1 MNTWKEIQGLV
12 SCPKI
17 SWHADWSSWDPTTN
31 RLISRALSPRRG
43 CGRATP
49 KRFKVYLFQ
58 LQVQST
64 FPVTGRVCICTL
76 FFLSSILS
84 QEKSNLAQHPI
95 SPTLMNKP
103 QNIWTPLPSALLQPR
118 MHTPPSYPSFKPL
131 HTRWRSGLDK
141 PKRTASSA
149 ESIQKN
155 LTASMMPRPSLPVD
169 LSSAEGAVGLWCNV
183 DHTAV
188 KGGGLGGWNGFSWS
202 YFLNMIYMTH
212 LKCKS
217 SELKTLIK
225 NRYIPDYMFP
235 YCIFDLSLFVFHE
248 RLHEFKVKVFLL
260 KVLFFIFFI
269 NSSSCKNFT
278 IFFFTNTWKSCS
290 STHFLFS

>member
-1 MNTWKEIQGLV
+1 
-12 SCPKI
+12 
-17 SWHADWSSWDPTTN
+17 
-31 RLISRALSPRRG
+31 
-43 CGRATP
+43 
-49 KRFKVYLFQ
+49 
-58 LQVQST
+58 
-64 FPVTGRVCICTL
+64 
-76 FFLSSILS
+76 
-84 QEKSNLAQHPI
+84 
-95 SPTLMNKP
+95 MNKP

-188 KGGGLGGWNGFSWS
+188 KGGSLGGWNGFSWS
-202 YFLNMIYMTH
+202 YFLNMIYLTR
-212 LKCKS
+212 LYVALLYLWS
-217 SELKTLIK
+217 
-225 NRYIPDYMFP
+225 
-235 YCIFDLSLFVFHE
+235 LSLFVFHE
-248 RLHEFKVKVFLL
+248 RLHEFKVKVFSVKIIIFL
-260 KVLFFIFFI
+260 FFI

-278 IFFFTNTWKSCS
+278 IFFFTNTWKNCS

>member
-1 MNTWKEIQGLV
+1 MQDPNQGKQWAWRPEESTVL
-12 SCPKI
+12 K
-17 SWHADWSSWDPTTN
+17 HAARHQLSVC
-31 RLISRALSPRRG
+31 RLCLPVDQRWGEECIDQYINSFEVQHSLHHSR
-43 CGRATP
+43 
-49 KRFKVYLFQ
+49 
-58 LQVQST
+58 
-64 FPVTGRVCICTL
+64 
-76 FFLSSILS
+76 
-84 QEKSNLAQHPI
+84 LAQHPI
-95 SPTLMNKP
+95 FPTLMNKP

-169 LSSAEGAVGLWCNV
+169 LPSAEGAVGLWCNV

-212 LKCKS
+212 LKCK
-217 SELKTLIK
+217 
-225 NRYIPDYMFP
+225 
-235 YCIFDLSLFVFHE
+235 
-248 RLHEFKVKVFLL
+248 
-260 KVLFFIFFI
+260 
-269 NSSSCKNFT
+269 
-278 IFFFTNTWKSCS
+278 
-290 STHFLFS
+290 